1 MAAMNE
7 DTYVWLLWASAFLV
21 PWLGLYIA
29 VPRVRRRMLWA
40 SLFTTPFG
48 LTEPL
53 FVPEYWAPPS
63 LFDLALRTGFDIESL
78 IFCFG
83 IGGVGSALYETVM
96 RSDAAALTRH
106 EPGAREHRYHRL
118 ALAAPFISF
127 PLLYPFPWNPI
138 YPAIVAMAIGIA
150 ATVACRPDLARRI
163 WLGGALFIGYYGI
176 FLLGLEW
183 SAPGYIARVW
193 DLDALSGVRLG
204 PFPIEE
210 FLFAAGFGGYWS
222 AVYEHFTWRATVR
235 SRGKGID
242 PVAGYRD

>member
-1 MAAMNE
+1 MPDDN
-7 DTYVWLLWASAFLV
+7 YIWLTWASAFLV
-21 PWLGLYIA
+21 PWLALYAA
-29 VPRVRRRMLWA
+29 VPRLRSRMLWA
-40 SLFTTPFG
+40 SLFTMPFG

-63 LFDLALRTGFDIESL
+63 LFDLAFRTGFDIESL

-83 IGGVGSALYETVM
+83 IGGVGSVLYEIAM
-96 RSDAAALTRH
+96 RSSMRVMSRG
-106 EPGAREHRYHRL
+106 EREAHRHRYHHL
-118 ALAAPFISF
+118 ALTAPFITF
-127 PLLYPFPWNPI
+127 PLLYPFAWNPI
-138 YPAIVAMAIGIA
+138 YPAIVAMAVGVA

-163 WLGGALFIGYYGI
+163 WLGGALFVGYYGV

-193 DLDALSGVRLG
+193 TLDALTGIRLG

-222 AVYEHFTWRATVR
+222 AVYEHFTWKVPDARMPQRFEAR
-235 SRGKGID
+235 QNGGK
-242 PVAGYRD
+242 PR